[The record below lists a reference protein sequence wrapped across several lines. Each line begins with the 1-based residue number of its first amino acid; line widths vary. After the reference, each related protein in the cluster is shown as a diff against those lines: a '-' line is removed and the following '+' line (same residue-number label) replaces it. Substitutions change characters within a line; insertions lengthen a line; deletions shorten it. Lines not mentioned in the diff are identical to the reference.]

1 MQQAYMQH
9 QSHGMQSSRA
19 LEAPSKA
26 TSPTPTIILADD
38 SILQRMMMRAVLET
52 EGYQVLEAGD
62 GREVLDLV
70 HLAHPDLIL
79 MDIAMPSMDGITA
92 ARRIR
97 GGQADVPIIFL
108 TALDDSADR
117 DSALAAGGNDYLVKP
132 VGDGELLRTVRE
144 WVGRD

>member
-1 MQQAYMQH
+1 MQH
-9 QSHGMQSSRA
+9 QSHRTQSSRA
-19 LEAPSKA
+19 LGTPSRA
-26 TSPTPTIILADD
+26 TTPTPTVVLADD
-38 SILQRMMMRAVLET
+38 SILQRMMMRAVLEA
-52 EGYQVLEAGD
+52 EGYQVLEAGN

-97 GGQADVPIIFL
+97 GGHADVPIIFL

-132 VGDGELLRTVRE
+132 VGGGELLQTVRE